1 MIELNTLTYLF
12 MAVAGIISLI
22 ATYLAVLE
30 NDLVKAV
37 IFSALQSTVY
47 TILFY
52 LLMAPDIALVYI
64 PVAVGLYP
72 AVILFLIKK
81 TERTESS
88 LKEGRGGSK

>member
-1 MIELNTLTYLF
+1 MIELNTLTYSF
-12 MAVAGIISLI
+12 MAIAGVVSLI
-22 ATYLAVLE
+22 ATYLAIVE

-47 TILFY
+47 TIIYY

-64 PVAVGLYP
+64 PVSVGLYP

-81 TERTESS
+81 TERTEGD
-88 LKEGRGGSK
+88 LEGSGGDSG